1 MRIISVINLKGGV
14 GKTFTA
20 VQMSYLLNQ
29 KYAARVLLLDNDKQ
43 GNLSKAYSTYRRAGL
58 CHTAR
63 LLMGLETAEM
73 VRQRTEWDGIDI
85 ISANM
90 SLLSATVQ
98 LQGEGALDQC
108 SRYRS
113 LQGAS
118 DEAGNLYDYVIIDNP
133 PDIGLNV
140 INALA
145 VTDDVIVPIKID
157 QWALEGMDIITE
169 QIEEIRSINPK
180 INFTGA
186 LVTMYRNNDTN
197 VSGVDWLKLDKV
209 RLFNT
214 CIRYSERAAESTFFQ
229 QPVQLYS
236 PRSAVARSYR
246 QLVEEYLQMIGEE
259 K

>member
-1 MRIISVINLKGGV
+1 MRIISIINLKGGV

-20 VQMSYLLNQ
+20 VQMAYLLNR
-29 KYAARVLLLDNDKQ
+29 KYSARVLLLDNDKQ
-43 GNLSKAYSTYRRAGL
+43 GNLSKAYGTYRRDGL
-58 CHTAR
+58 CQTAK
-63 LLMGLETAEM
+63 LLLGLETIEKL
-73 VRQRTEWDGIDI
+73 RQRTEWAGIDM

-98 LQGEGALDQC
+98 LQGEGAEDQC
-108 SRYRS
+108 SRFRN
-113 LQGAS
+113 LQDAA
-118 DEAGNLYDYVIIDNP
+118 DEAGNLYDYIIIDNP

-140 INALA
+140 INALM

-169 QIEEIRSINPK
+169 QIEEIRTINPK
-180 INFTGA
+180 INFSGA

-197 VSGVDWLKLDKV
+197 VSGVDWLKLDNVK
-209 RLFNT
+209 LFDT
-214 CIRYSERAAESTFFQ
+214 CIRYSERAAESTFYQ

-246 QLVEEYLQMIGEE
+246 QWVEEYVQMAGEE